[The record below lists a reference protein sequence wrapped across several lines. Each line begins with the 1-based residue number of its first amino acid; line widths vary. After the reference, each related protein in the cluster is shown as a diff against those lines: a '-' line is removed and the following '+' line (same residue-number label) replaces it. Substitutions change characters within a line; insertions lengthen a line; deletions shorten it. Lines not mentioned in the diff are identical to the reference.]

1 MPICGSAGACLDLG
15 PGASSQV
22 GIAARTWRETSGNPK
37 APCNR
42 SPKTA
47 CESLTLPFAY
57 KSDGNPCRQPPE
69 QYAALRQSESPRSP
83 TLEVDWERAC
93 KSGEARDLSE
103 ASVAAPFFEGAPS
116 VWCIQTCTR

>member
-15 PGASSQV
+15 HGASSQV
-22 GIAARTWRETSGNPK
+22 GIAAPNLEGDLGESQSTLQQIAQDCLRE
-37 APCNR
+37 
-42 SPKTA
+42 
-47 CESLTLPFAY
+47 LDLPFAY

-83 TLEVDWERAC
+83 TLEVDRERAC

-116 VWCIQTCTR
+116 VWCIQT